1 MDTQGIVVTN
11 ERVDDIPLLIAHQQ
25 EMGIG
30 ELLNQHCRMHGN
42 WQGAS
47 PGAVTMSWLAYILS
61 EGDHRLNQVAEWYAK
76 REKTIRH
83 YIGEEMVPND
93 FRDDR
98 LAIILKTLS
107 EDETWSAIEA
117 ALTRRCIRVYDITV
131 DAVRLDTTTVS
142 GHWAIT
148 EAGLFQYGHSKDHR
162 PDLPQLKVMLATLD
176 PLGMPIATQ
185 VVSGNR
191 ADDPLYL
198 PAMEAVQ
205 ATLAKKWLLYIGDA
219 KMAAFSTRATMHKQE
234 SYYLCPLSEVQM
246 AQTHLL
252 ELLQPI
258 VEETNAVELTPV
270 TRMQADGQVVH
281 IADLF
286 EREVKQCATI
296 DEQLVSWTERQLLT
310 RSDKY
315 AQSQTKSLLTQLYRA
330 QEEIQSLNERKQGK
344 APLTTQTDYEV
355 AVAKILENRRVVGL
369 LTIDY
374 QTTIHTRQIRC
385 YRGNPARGE
394 QTTTIAVS
402 AVLNH
407 EAVEQ
412 QLRTLGWRVYVTNAP
427 KEKLPPE
434 NAVVAYREQFT
445 EERAFGRLKGK
456 PLSLSPMYL
465 EKDEHATGLV
475 RLLSLGLRTLSLLEF
490 SLRNALALHDDALV
504 GLFAGNPKR
513 ATHRPTAEKL
523 LAAFKDIILTAIHHQ
538 NSLTYFLNPLS
549 VLQSRILLLLGFDDS
564 LYTDL
569 ARSISYKPP
578 LYLHEP

>member
-1 MDTQGIVVTN
+1 MVVTN
-11 ERVDDIPLLIAHQQ
+11 ERVDDLPLLLAHQQ

-30 ELLNQHCRMHGN
+30 ELINKHCQMHGH

-47 PGAVTMSWLAYILS
+47 AGAITMSWLAYILS

-76 REKTIRH
+76 REKTIGH

-107 EDETWSAIEA
+107 KDETWSAMESE
-117 ALTRRCIRVYDITV
+117 LTKRCIRVYDLTV
-131 DAVRLDTTTVS
+131 EAIRLDTTTVS

-198 PAMEAVQ
+198 PAITAVQ
-205 ATLAKKWLLYIGDA
+205 ATLAKPWLLYIGDA
-219 KMAAFSTRATMHKQE
+219 KMAAFTTRATMHQQE

-246 AQTHLL
+246 SPTQLL
-252 ELLQPI
+252 AVLQPRLN
-258 VEETNAVELTPV
+258 EPHAVALTPV
-270 TRMQADGQVVH
+270 NRVQADGQVVH

-286 EREVKQCATI
+286 ERAVAQSATI
-296 DEQLVSWTERQLLT
+296 DEKLVTWTERQIFT

-315 AQSQTKSLLTQLYRA
+315 AQSQTQSLRTQLSRA
-330 QEEIQSLNERKQGK
+330 QAEILALNERKQGK
-344 APLTTQTDYEV
+344 PLLTTKADYAA
-355 AVAKILENRRVVGL
+355 AVADILAKRQLQGL

-374 QTTIHTRQIRC
+374 QTTIQRRPVRQ
-385 YRGNPARGE
+385 YRNNPARVE
-394 QTTTIAVS
+394 QTETIVVS
-402 AVLNH
+402 ADLNH
-407 EAVEQ
+407 AAVEQ
-412 QLRTLGWRVYVTNAP
+412 QVQTLGWRVYVTNAP
-427 KEKLPPE
+427 IAKLPPE
-434 NAVVAYREQFT
+434 HAVVAYREQFT

-465 EKDEHATGLV
+465 EIDDHATGLV
-475 RLLSLGLRTLSLLEF
+475 RLLSLGLRILSLLEY
-490 SLRNALALHDDALV
+490 SVRKTLALHDLSLA
-504 GLFAGNPKR
+504 GLYAGNPKR
-513 ATHRPTAEKL
+513 TTNRPTAENL
-523 LAAFKDIILTAIHHQ
+523 LSAFKDIILTAIHHQ
-538 NSLTYFLNPLS
+538 DSVVYFLNPLS
-549 VLQSRILLLLGFDDS
+549 ELQSRILSLLGFDNS

-578 LYLHEP
+578 RYLHEP

>member
-1 MDTQGIVVTN
+1 MDTQEMVVTN
-11 ERVDDIPLLIAHQQ
+11 ERVDDLPLLLAHQQ
-25 EMGIG
+25 KMGIG
-30 ELLNQHCRMHGN
+30 ELINHHCQMHGH

-47 PGAVTMSWLAYILS
+47 PGAITMSWLAYILS
-61 EGDHRLNQVAEWYAK
+61 EGDHRLNQVEEWYTK

-83 YIGEEMVPND
+83 YIGEAMVSND

-107 EDETWSAIEA
+107 DDETWSAIEA
-117 ALTRRCIRVYDITV
+117 ALTKRCIRVYDI
-131 DAVRLDTTTVS
+131 AVEAIRLDTTTVS

-162 PDLPQLKVMLATLD
+162 PDLPQLKVMLASLD
-176 PLGMPIATQ
+176 PLGMPVATQ

-198 PAMEAVQ
+198 PAIAAVQ

-219 KMAAFSTRATMHKQE
+219 KMAAFTTRATMHKQE

-246 AQTHLL
+246 PQAQLL
-252 ELLQPI
+252 ELLQPRL
-258 VEETNAVELTPV
+258 VETNAVELTPV
-270 TRMQADGQVVH
+270 NRVQADGQVVH

-286 EREVKQCATI
+286 VREVEQRATI
-296 DEQLVSWTERQLLT
+296 DEKTVTWTERQFFT

-315 AQSQTKSLLTQLYRA
+315 AQSQTKALLTQLYHA
-330 QEEIQSLNERKQGK
+330 QKEILALNERKQGK
-344 APLTTQTDYEV
+344 PLLTTKAEYEA
-355 AVAKILENRRVVGL
+355 AVANILEKRRMAGL

-374 QTTIHTRQIRC
+374 QTTIHTRHVRP
-385 YRGNPARGE
+385 YRNNPARVE
-394 QTTTIAVS
+394 QTTTFTVS
-402 AVLNH
+402 ADLKH

-412 QLRTLGWRVYVTNAP
+412 QLQTLGWRVYVTNAP
-427 KEKLPPE
+427 KQTLPPE

-465 EKDEHATGLV
+465 EKDVHATGLV
-475 RLLSLGLRTLSLLEF
+475 RLLSLGLRILSLLEY
-490 SLRNALALHDDALV
+490 SVRKMLALQDDSLT
-504 GLFAGNPKR
+504 GLYAGNPKR
-513 ATHRPTAEKL
+513 TTNRPTAEKL
-523 LAAFKDIILTAIHHQ
+523 LAAFKDIILTAIHRQ
-538 NSLTYFLNPLS
+538 GSLTYFLNPLS
-549 VLQSRILLLLGFDDS
+549 ELQSHILHLLGFDDS

-569 ARSISYKPP
+569 TRSISYKPP
-578 LYLHEP
+578 LLLHEP